1 MVRVEY
7 GVRWIKLTCR
17 KMLSAYRENSVLKRS
32 YIVLFAAALY
42 CLFGIFESM
51 PYAVFQLLLLI
62 EGYGFLRY
70 AHRSK
75 IKYQYYAI
83 VILLLLIAICAE
95 IPDRVNIAGISIFFL
110 IYEIGYIAVVFLTL
124 WVASLKKRL
133 YYNKGCYSLVMVLG
147 SVTILVLLL
156 SFFAIGTVYKYF
168 VLPQVFYSIGEV
180 YITLSRFSVME
191 ILIHITILLSILLQS
206 NEKYNQ
212 KYHKKVGSV
221 DK

>member
-1 MVRVEY
+1 MCIRD
-7 GVRWIKLTCR
+7 
-17 KMLSAYRENSVLKRS
+17 SS

-83 VILLLLIAICAE
+83 GILLLLIAICAE

-133 YYNKGCYSLVMVLG
+133 YY
-147 SVTILVLLL
+147 L
-156 SFFAIGTVYKYF
+156 S
-168 VLPQVFYSIGEV
+168 
-180 YITLSRFSVME
+180 
-191 ILIHITILLSILLQS
+191 LIHI
-206 NEKYNQ
+206 
-212 KYHKKVGSV
+212 
-221 DK
+221 

>member
-17 KMLSAYRENSVLKRS
+17 KLLSAYRENRVLKRS

-62 EGYGFLRY
+62 EGYYTIG
-70 AHRSK
+70 
-75 IKYQYYAI
+75 
-83 VILLLLIAICAE
+83 ILLLLIAICAE

-110 IYEIGYIAVVFLTL
+110 VYEIGYIAVVFLTL

-133 YYNKGCYSLVMVLG
+133 YYNKACYSLVMVLG
-147 SVTILVLLL
+147 GVSFLILLL
-156 SFFAIGTVYKYF
+156 SFFSIGTVYEYF
-168 VLPQVFYSIGEV
+168 VLPQMFYSIGEV

-191 ILIHITILLSILLQS
+191 ILIHIIILLSILLQS

-212 KYHKKVGSV
+212 KYYKKVGSV

>member
-1 MVRVEY
+1 M
-7 GVRWIKLTCR
+7 
-17 KMLSAYRENSVLKRS
+17 
-32 YIVLFAAALY
+32 
-42 CLFGIFESM
+42 
-51 PYAVFQLLLLI
+51 
-62 EGYGFLRY
+62 
-70 AHRSK
+70 
-75 IKYQYYAI
+75 
-83 VILLLLIAICAE
+83 IAICAE

-168 VLPQVFYSIGEV
+168 VLPQVFYSIGEG

-212 KYHKKVGSV
+212 KYNKKVGSV